1 MKVSLIPISFQMC
14 SVAKHVLMS
23 AFTMYKSQKEYLTDP
38 VPLARLLTMSLPA
51 AYTSLVCQPPTS
63 AAYVSFTVTT
73 ERAGSETVTAPPES
87 VAPVDATECELSVS
101 QADAAEGV
109 NPLKETFADWAE
121 PPELVKTMTT
131 EPSLFLNAPIATLE
145 IVPEVPTRTAPG
157 RINRDHIA
165 IAQRRPDGMAF
176 APSRTALGRRLG

>member
-1 MKVSLIPISFQMC
+1 MCLCLHRLCTEPPKEHQTDSVSL
-14 SVAKHVLMS
+14 V
-23 AFTMYKSQKEYLTDP
+23 
-38 VPLARLLTMSLPA
+38 RLLTISLPA
-51 AYTSLVCQPPTS
+51 AYASLLCQPPTS
-63 AAYVSFTVTT
+63 ATYVSFTVTT

-121 PPELVKTMTT
+121 PPEFVKTTTT
-131 EPSLFLNAPIATLE
+131 EPSMFLNAPIATLE

-157 RINRDHIA
+157 RIKRDHIA
-165 IAQRRPDGMAF
+165 IAHRRPDGMAF
-176 APSRTALGRRLG
+176 APSRTALGGKLGQQL